1 MGLQVCFPFVASL
14 LPLGQCLG
22 AARGRQEEESGA
34 AVGERMR
41 SQKWNYSHYSLKSH
55 SIMYYNGSILE
66 NDLIIIWNYNR
77 IIPHEDG
84 IRL

>member
-34 AVGERMR
+34 APVLRGEDEISEME
-41 SQKWNYSHYSLKSH
+41 L
-55 SIMYYNGSILE
+55 
-66 NDLIIIWNYNR
+66 
-77 IIPHEDG
+77 
-84 IRL
+84 